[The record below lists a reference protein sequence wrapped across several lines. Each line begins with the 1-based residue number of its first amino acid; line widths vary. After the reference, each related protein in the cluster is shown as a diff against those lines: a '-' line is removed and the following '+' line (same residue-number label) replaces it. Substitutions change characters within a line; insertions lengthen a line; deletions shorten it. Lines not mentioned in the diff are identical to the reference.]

1 MHFKRMSRERVR
13 ESGGEGYWE
22 ESDAKEERG
31 ATRVEGGSAGEKGV
45 GRRGLLMRR
54 GAVGRRSAREEWA
67 VGW

>member
-1 MHFKRMSRERVR
+1 MRRGRERER
-13 ESGGEGYWE
+13 EGEGYWE

-54 GAVGRRSAREEWA
+54 GAVGRRSTREEWA
-67 VGW
+67 AGW